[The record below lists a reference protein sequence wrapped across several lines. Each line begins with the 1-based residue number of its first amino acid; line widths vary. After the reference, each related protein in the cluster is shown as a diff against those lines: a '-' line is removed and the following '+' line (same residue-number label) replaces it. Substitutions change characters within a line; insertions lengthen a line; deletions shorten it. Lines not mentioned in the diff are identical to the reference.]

1 MAQYFFDLLYNFTDC
16 MCCFPSSPQLKINNR
31 SFKMLRLLGEGGFSY
46 VYLVQDKSTSEL
58 FALKKIQCPFGQESV
73 SQALKEVEAYNLFTS
88 EPHVIH
94 SIDHCVST
102 EPGSKF
108 RNDGGEAGS
117 KTVYILLPYY
127 QRGNLQDAINANLVN
142 HTRFPERR
150 LMVLILGVAQALRAM
165 HQYRVR
171 SGSAPTRKAKA
182 VRREGEEADVD
193 AAMRKGKAKRR
204 GSQLAGDEDSENEP
218 LMDDEVTQSQEGV
231 QDGGLRPYAHR
242 DIKPGNIM
250 IDDDGQTPILMDLGS
265 LAPSPIAITSRSLA
279 LAVQDTAAEHST
291 MPYRAPELFDVK
303 TGSIIDTKVDIWSLG
318 CTLYACLV
326 GKSPFEAR
334 SEETGGSL
342 SMCVL
347 GGDWRFPDEKSG
359 ATKGKGKAGE
369 APTQDSATAIS
380 ASVKDVVRRCL
391 QVEPADRPDIDELIQ
406 LLKDVIKELPE
417 DDVVAIDRDAI
428 PGTFT
433 LVDTEHVLATRH
445 LDHGDRDIV
454 LVPEPSSD
462 PDDPL
467 NWSPHRKLLST
478 VCLSEETGVSV
489 STLNEGTGYMFLLAG
504 WGLLFWQPFALQ
516 YGKRMTYLISLAG
529 MLVSCITAYKKKN
542 TYPYVRSNGEWIA
555 RSVST
560 GFFLA
565 PIEALPEV
573 SVTDVYFTHERG
585 KYMGLYAF
593 FLAGS
598 NYFAPVICGFI
609 AEYQGW
615 EWVFYWPAIFCGAA
629 MIFLFFFMEETNYVR
644 EMPSMP
650 EPAANSPV
658 SAEQGGEKKALSA
671 DASSQSD
678 PEVGVVYTKKTYFQK
693 LSILGPRQAR
703 NNMLRRA
710 WQTVYYLSWPVI
722 FYAGFSYGSYLIWFN
737 VLNGTAS
744 LILGSAPYNFS
755 ASMVGLSYLACCLG
769 VILGSL
775 FTGRFSD
782 WLTIKLARRNGGI
795 MEAEHRLWPFSL
807 CLILVPGS
815 LLLWGVG
822 AAHGVH
828 WFGLLVA
835 MCLLAMTNT
844 CGVTLS
850 VNYLVDSYRE
860 LSGDA
865 MATVILVRNTMS
877 FAMGYGITPWVQDL
891 GYQNC
896 FISAAFVGLACSLV
910 FLAMVKW
917 GKRFRV
923 QSRTKYWRI
932 VVENWEK
939 GMGH

>member
-88 EPHVIH
+88 ERHVIR

-142 HTRFPERR
+142 HTQFPEKQ
-150 LMVLILGVAQALRAM
+150 LMSLILGVAQALRAM

-182 VRREGEEADVD
+182 VRREGEEADTD
-193 AAMRKGKAKRR
+193 TAIRKGKAKRR

-231 QDGGLRPYAHR
+231 QDGDLRPYAHR

-369 APTQDSATAIS
+369 EQKQDSATAIS
-380 ASVKDVVRRCL
+380 APVKDVVRRCL
-391 QVEPADRPDIDELIQ
+391 QVEPTDRPDIDELIQ
-406 LLKDVIKELPE
+406 LLRDVIKELPE
-417 DDVVAIDRDAI
+417 DDVRVYDMTPAIDRDAI

-445 LDHGDRDIV
+445 LDRGDRDIV
-454 LVPEPSSD
+454 LVPEPSND

-467 NWSPHRKLLST
+467 NWSSFRKLLST
-478 VCLSEETGVSV
+478 VCLSEETGISV

-516 YGKRMTYLISLAG
+516 YGKRMTYIISLAG
-529 MLVSCITAYKKKN
+529 MLVR
-542 TYPYVRSNGEWIA
+542 PHVRSNGEWIA
-555 RSVST
+555 RSVIT

-585 KYMGLYAF
+585 TYMGLYAF

-629 MIFLFFFMEETNYVR
+629 MVFLFFFMEETNYAR
-644 EMPSMP
+644 EKPSVS
-650 EPAANSPV
+650 EAPAV
-658 SAEQGGEKKALSA
+658 SSLPAEEGGEKALSA

-678 PEVGVVYTKKTYFQK
+678 PEVGVVYSKKTYLQK

-703 NNMLRRA
+703 NNMFRRT

-807 CLILVPGS
+807 CLVLVPGS

-828 WFGLLVA
+828 WFGLLVS

-877 FAMGYGITPWVQDL
+877 FAMGYGITPWVQNL

-917 GKRFRV
+917 GKTFRA
-923 QSRTKYWRI
+923 QSRTKYWSI